1 MSAKTYD
8 SALDNPNAEKKG
20 LAITAFIISLINLI
34 CCFTSASIILV
45 PIVLILA
52 IISIATHRGAKGL
65 AIAAIIIGLIAAIIY
80 GTIAVVFREPLQD
93 ISMFTSNAQFYI
105 DDYEATHEVPEE
117 FQKYNDP
124 KYDDI
129 WANSGVEGVD
139 DFDSFYAYL
148 IDTVKQSANQQAS
161 QTSFTYNDEESTEL
175 VPLFA

>member
-1 MSAKTYD
+1 MSENNYG

-34 CCFTSASIILV
+34 CCFTSTSIFLV

-65 AIAAIIIGLIAAIIY
+65 AIAAIIIGLIAAVIY
-80 GTIAVVFREPLQD
+80 AGINIAFKEPIQD
-93 ISMFTSNAQFYI
+93 FKKFTTNAQYYI
-105 DDYEATHEVPEE
+105 DDYEATGEVHEDFV
-117 FQKYNDP
+117 KYRDP
-124 KYDDI
+124 KYDEI

-148 IDTVKQSANQQAS
+148 IDTMKQSQAQQSSSTS
-161 QTSFTYNDEESTEL
+161 QTADEGGEF

>member
-1 MSAKTYD
+1 MK
-8 SALDNPNAEKKG
+8 
-20 LAITAFIISLINLI
+20 
-34 CCFTSASIILV
+34 
-45 PIVLILA
+45 
-52 IISIATHRGAKGL
+52 
-65 AIAAIIIGLIAAIIY
+65 
-80 GTIAVVFREPLQD
+80 
-93 ISMFTSNAQFYI
+93 MFTSNAQFYI

-161 QTSFTYNDEESTEL
+161 QTSFTYTEEESTEL

>member
-80 GTIAVVFREPLQD
+80 GTVAVVFREPIRD
-93 ISMFTSNAQFYI
+93 INMFTATHSSISMTMRQLTKFLRNSRSTTILSMMISGLTAALRVLMTS
-105 DDYEATHEVPEE
+105 T
-117 FQKYNDP
+117 
-124 KYDDI
+124 
-129 WANSGVEGVD
+129 
-139 DFDSFYAYL
+139 
-148 IDTVKQSANQQAS
+148 AS
-161 QTSFTYNDEESTEL
+161 MLTLSIL
-175 VPLFA
+175 